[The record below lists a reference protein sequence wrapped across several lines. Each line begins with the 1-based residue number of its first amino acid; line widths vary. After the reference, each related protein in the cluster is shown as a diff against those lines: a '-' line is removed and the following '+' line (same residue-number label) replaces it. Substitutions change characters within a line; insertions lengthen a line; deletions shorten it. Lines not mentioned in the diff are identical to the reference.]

1 MYNFPH
7 DRLESS
13 QESFVVHTVMEGEIY
28 AVVLAFLPADVING
42 AGTGKVVTE
51 LVKGRSHNSV
61 CRVKRL
67 FDTITVMAVY
77 VYIEHSLVSLQ

>member
-28 AVVLAFLPADVING
+28 AV
-42 AGTGKVVTE
+42 E